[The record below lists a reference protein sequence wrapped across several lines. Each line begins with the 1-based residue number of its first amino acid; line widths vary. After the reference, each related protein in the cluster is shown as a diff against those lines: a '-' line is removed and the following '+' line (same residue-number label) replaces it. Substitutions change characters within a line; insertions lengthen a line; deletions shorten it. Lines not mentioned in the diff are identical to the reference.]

1 MARRAWRRLAGPACA
16 GAAQHQAQ
24 EWCTGPAEQ
33 RGCAWDQRKEK
44 KLHAAGRGATAAVP
58 VAEEEKQSRAAWV
71 ERQTGFYF
79 LFSGPGLR
87 YTDPTLQPWLRLFEH
102 EAPT

>member
-1 MARRAWRRLAGPACA
+1 M
-16 GAAQHQAQ
+16 
-24 EWCTGPAEQ
+24 
-33 RGCAWDQRKEK
+33 
-44 KLHAAGRGATAAVP
+44 P
-58 VAEEEKQSRAAWV
+58 VAEEEKQSRAVWV

-87 YTDPTLQPWLRLFEH
+87 YTDPMLQPWLRLFEH